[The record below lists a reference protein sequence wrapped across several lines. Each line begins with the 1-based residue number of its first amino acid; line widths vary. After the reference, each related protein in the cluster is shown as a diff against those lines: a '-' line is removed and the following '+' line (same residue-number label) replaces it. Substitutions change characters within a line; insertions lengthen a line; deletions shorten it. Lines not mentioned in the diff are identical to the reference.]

1 MSHERGKFLFK
12 NHYPTSKVTIILYGV
27 NPLTYLWL
35 LGSYFSRDLAVTG
48 TSTFTPSALGLS
60 PTTLLLIGSAWIM
73 VILVIPGIIF
83 RKREMEYSNNEN

>member
-12 NHYPTSKVTIILYGV
+12 NHYPTSMVTIILYGV

-35 LGSYFSRDLAVTG
+35 LGSYFSKDITVTG

-60 PTTLLLIGSAWIM
+60 PAQIAQMFHLLCMEL
-73 VILVIPGIIF
+73 LVPAVP
-83 RKREMEYSNNEN
+83 